1 MPKPEF
7 DLPAPRRVRDDLL
20 KLLGPEPDAAK
31 LAGAL
36 RLLAKYRSHLIQ
48 WELARSY
55 GAEVRAGPFRGMKF
69 IDHSAEGCHVPKM
82 LGCYEQEL
90 QPWFEAA
97 IASGYDDIVNVGCA
111 EGYYAVGMALRMP
124 QARVHAYDI
133 DGNARALC
141 ERIARQNHVA
151 ERVRIA
157 EAFTPA
163 GFREFAQRRALCL
176 IDIEGGEL
184 ELLAAAPGD
193 DLAALDFIV
202 ECHDV
207 SAGRISAPL
216 LARLAPTHHVRL
228 VKHALPSPQFPPLL
242 ENAGHLDQLLA
253 VWEWRGHPTPW
264 LVAASRS
271 APASAFSRAVAA
283 ASS

>member
-48 WELARSY
+48 WELARSHD
-55 GAEVRAGPFRGMKF
+55 AEVRTGPFRGMTF
-69 IDHSAEGCHVPKM
+69 VDHSAEGCHVPKM

-90 QPWFEAA
+90 QPYFEAA
-97 IASGYDDIVNVGCA
+97 IASGYDDVVNVGCA
-111 EGYYAVGMALRMP
+111 EGYYAVGLALRMP
-124 QARVHAYDI
+124 RARIHAYDI

-163 GFREFAQRRALCL
+163 GFRAFAQRRALFL
-176 IDIEGGEL
+176 IDIEGSEL
-184 ELLAAAPGD
+184 ELFAGASRDDVAPF
-193 DLAALDFIV
+193 DFIV
-202 ECHDV
+202 ECHDAAPGKV
-207 SAGRISAPL
+207 SAPL
-216 LARLAPTHHVRL
+216 LERLAPTHHVRL
-228 VKHALPSPQFPPLL
+228 VKHGLPSPEFPPLL

-264 LVAASRS
+264 LVAASRG
-271 APASAFSRAVAA
+271 APATPFSAAVAG